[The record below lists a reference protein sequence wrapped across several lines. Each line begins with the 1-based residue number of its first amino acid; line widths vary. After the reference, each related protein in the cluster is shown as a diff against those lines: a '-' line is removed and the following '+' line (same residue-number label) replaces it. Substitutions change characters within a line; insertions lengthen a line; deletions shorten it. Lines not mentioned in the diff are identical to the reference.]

1 MSRRSLVTGGS
12 GFVGRHLVRLL
23 LERGEAVRVLDIA
36 DTGDLG
42 ADVEVVRG
50 SVLDAGT
57 VANALKGV
65 DRLYHLA
72 GNPNLWA
79 RRSTSFLEINFH
91 GTKTVLA
98 AAARADLE
106 RIVYT
111 STESILKS
119 RRGRSSTALDES
131 VRWTVEDMPGPYCR
145 SKFLAEEAAKAAAAR
160 GLPVVIVNPT
170 MPVGPGDVRLT
181 PPSRM
186 LLGFLNGETPA
197 YLDCEFNLVDVRDVA
212 LGHILAADKGMIGER
227 YILGHTNIRM
237 SALLDL
243 LGRLSGLPMPRLK
256 LPYGLA
262 LAAAVACEGVARL
275 TGQPPV
281 APLTGV
287 RLART
292 PMLFDSSRAV
302 RVLGLPQTPLERSLA
317 DAVAWFKERRLLR
330 RKPLKEIG

>member
-1 MSRRSLVTGGS
+1 MSRRSLVTGGG

-36 DTGDLG
+36 DVVGLAG
-42 ADVEVVRG
+42 DVEIVRG
-50 SVLDAGT
+50 SILDAGA
-57 VANALKGV
+57 VAGALKGV

-79 RRSTSFLEINFH
+79 RRPLCFLETNFH
-91 GTKTVLA
+91 GTQTVLA
-98 AAARADLE
+98 AAGGADLE

-119 RRGRSSTALDES
+119 RRGRSSSAVDET

-170 MPVGPGDVRLT
+170 MPIGPGDVHLT

-212 LGHILAADKGMIGER
+212 LGHILAADKGKIGER
-227 YILGHTNIRM
+227 YILGRTNIRM
-237 SALLDL
+237 STLLDL
-243 LGRLSGLPMPRLK
+243 LARLTGLAMPRLK
-256 LPYGLA
+256 VPYGLA
-262 LAAAVACEGVARL
+262 LAAAVVGEGMARL
-275 TGQPPV
+275 TGRPPV

-317 DAVAWFKERRLLR
+317 DAVGWFKEQRLLR
-330 RKPLKEIG
+330 RNPLKEIA

>member
-1 MSRRSLVTGGS
+1 MSRRSLVTGGG

-36 DTGDLG
+36 DVAGLAG
-42 ADVEVVRG
+42 DVEILRG
-50 SVLDAGT
+50 SILDADA
-57 VANALKGV
+57 VAGALKGV

-72 GNPNLWA
+72 GNPNLWS
-79 RRSTSFLEINFH
+79 RRPLCFLETNFH
-91 GTKTVLA
+91 GTQTVLA
-98 AAARADLE
+98 AAAGADLE

-119 RRGRSSTALDES
+119 RRGRSLTAVDES

-170 MPVGPGDVRLT
+170 MPIGPGDVHLT

-212 LGHILAADKGMIGER
+212 VGHILAADKGEIGER
-227 YILGHTNIRM
+227 YILGRTNIRM

-243 LGRLSGLPMPRLK
+243 LARLTGLAMPRLK
-256 LPYGLA
+256 VPYGLA
-262 LAAAVACEGVARL
+262 LAAAVVGEGMARL
-275 TGQPPV
+275 TGRPPI
-281 APLTGV
+281 APLAGV

-317 DAVAWFKERRLLR
+317 DAVGWFKEQRLLR
-330 RKPLKEIG
+330 RNPLKEIA